1 MSTAFA
7 DVVEEV
13 KQLSNEEKL
22 ELKELLDNYLVD
34 ERREE
39 ILRNYD
45 SARTQEESGELK
57 FTSNVSEIEAMLND

>member
-1 MSTAFA
+1 MSIPFA
-7 DVVEEV
+7 EVVEDV

-22 ELKELLDNYLVD
+22 ELKGLLDNYLVD

-45 SARTQEESGELK
+45 EARGQASSGKLK
-57 FTSNVSEIEAMLND
+57 FTDDISELEATLDD